1 MYEIFTRC
9 WANRDI
15 LFNKKLSSGEFPIM
29 NGGVSYRLLS
39 LGIGKKLQKNSLNCA
54 PNCMKFSP
62 DVNSLWNS

>member
-15 LFNKKLSSGEFPIM
+15 LLNKKLSSGEFPIM
-29 NGGVSYRLLS
+29 DYRLLS
-39 LGIGKKLQKNSLNCA
+39 LGIGKKLQKNILNCA

-62 DVNSLWNS
+62 DVKLIVES